1 MKEKN
6 QNDLVPENLDWP
18 NLGYYRDQN
27 KILGES
33 EQNKKQIVFM
43 GDSITEGWSNFY
55 PEFFKK
61 NNFLNRGISGQ
72 TTPQMLIRF
81 KPDVV
86 DLSPVAVV
94 ILGGTNDIAGNT
106 GLSTIKMIT
115 DNIFSMAE
123 IGSKNKM
130 SVFLSSVLPVHKYI
144 WNLSIKNPAKTILKL
159 NEKIEGYAKSN
170 DLVFIDYYS
179 SMVNERGG
187 MKKEFSDDGVHPN
200 KDGYA
205 IMSDIVSSAIDTFIN
220 T

>member
-1 MKEKN
+1 MKE
-6 QNDLVPENLDWP
+6 NDQKDLGLENLDWP
-18 NLGYYRDQN
+18 NLAYYRDQN
-27 KILGES
+27 KILEKPKH
-33 EQNKKQIVFM
+33 NKNQIVFM

-55 PEFFKK
+55 PDFFKK
-61 NNFLNRGISGQ
+61 NNFINRGISGQ

-86 DLSPVAVV
+86 DLSPLAVV

-106 GLSTIKMIT
+106 GPSTSKMIT

-123 IGSKNKM
+123 IGSTNNI

-144 WNLSIKNPAKTILKL
+144 WNLSIKNPSKTILKL

-170 DLVFIDYYS
+170 NLLYIDYYS
-179 SMVNERGG
+179 SMVDERGG
-187 MKKEFSDDGVHPN
+187 LKKEFSDDGVHPN